1 MVLDA
6 TMALVVLSLATL
18 GFVRGFIKE
27 VFGIAGMVIA
37 IVLTASYSDYFS
49 EIYGA
54 RVHSEILAGVLSGVT
69 VFVGVMT
76 CVVLVNGV
84 VVRLLS
90 PLRHNALDKTA
101 GLIVGVAKGLV
112 VAYCAFFI
120 METFLYA
127 FAPRSTEEDAEV
139 TLPAWFA
146 NTYSYN
152 FFSAASEYM
161 GGVIPELAY
170 DRIGV
175 VARELLGKGQGNDF
189 EYDDGEQ
196 P

>member
-6 TMALVVLSLATL
+6 AMALVVLSLTAL
-18 GFVRGFIKE
+18 GFLRGFIKE
-27 VFGIAGMVIA
+27 VFGIAGMVVA
-37 IVLTASYSDYFS
+37 VAVTASYSDYFA
-49 EIYGA
+49 EAYGM
-54 RVHSEILAGVLSGVT
+54 RVHSEILAGILSGVT
-69 VFVGVMT
+69 VFTGVMT

-90 PLRHNALDKTA
+90 PLRHNALDKAA
-101 GLIVGVAKGLV
+101 GSIVGIAKGLV
-112 VAYCAFFI
+112 IAYCAFFV

-127 FAPRSTEEDAEV
+127 FAPRSAEDDAEV
-139 TLPAWFA
+139 MLPTWFS

-161 GGVIPELAY
+161 GSIIPELAY

-175 VARELLGKGQGNDF
+175 VARELLDKGQEDDF
-189 EYDDGEQ
+189 KYDGEK